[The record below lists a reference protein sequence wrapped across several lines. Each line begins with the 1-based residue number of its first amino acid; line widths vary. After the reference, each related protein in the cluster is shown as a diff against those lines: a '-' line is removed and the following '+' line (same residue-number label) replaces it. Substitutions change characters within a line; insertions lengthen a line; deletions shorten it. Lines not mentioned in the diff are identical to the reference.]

1 MTRWPVAARL
11 ALVAVIVA
19 VAAVVALWPR
29 DSGAPE
35 AGRPAPAAAVSPE
48 DRAVA
53 GLSPCPVGGVDPGAA
68 ASSAPGSAGLPA
80 SGASS
85 NAPAPGGAG
94 SSVPGEPPSAPGDAG
109 PLAGL
114 TLTCLADGNPVDLRT
129 ALAGKPALLNLW
141 AYWCAPCAQELPH
154 LQEYARRAGDRITV
168 LTVHS
173 DPEEAKA
180 LSRLTGLGITLPGVL
195 DPGAALRNAV
205 GAPAVLPISVLLR
218 ADGTV
223 ADVVVRSFTDTGDI
237 ARTVAGELGVSV

>member
-29 DSGAPE
+29 SADSPQP
-35 AGRPAPAAAVSPE
+35 GRAA
-48 DRAVA
+48 
-53 GLSPCPVGGVDPGAA
+53 PGAA
-68 ASSAPGSAGLPA
+68 AVAPEERASAGLAPCPDG
-80 SGASS
+80 SGAPRGT
-85 NAPAPGGAG
+85 APTGDASTDAA
-94 SSVPGEPPSAPGDAG
+94 GEPT

-114 TLTCLADGNPVDLRT
+114 TLTCLADGEPLDLGA
-129 ALAGKPALLNLW
+129 ALAGRPALLNLW

-154 LQEYARRAGDRITV
+154 LQEYAQRAGDRITV

-173 DPEEAKA
+173 DPDEAKA
-180 LSRLTGLGITLPGVL
+180 LGRLAGLGITLPGVL
-195 DPGAALRNAV
+195 DPGAAVRNAV
-205 GAPAVLPISVLLR
+205 GAPAALPISVLLR

>member
-19 VAAVVALWPR
+19 VAVAVALWPR

-35 AGRPAPAAAVSPE
+35 DGRPAPAAVSPE
-48 DRAVA
+48 ERAAA
-53 GLSPCPVGGVDPGAA
+53 GLSPCPAGAEA
-68 ASSAPGSAGLPA
+68 R
-80 SGASS
+80 
-85 NAPAPGGAG
+85 GAG
-94 SSVPGEPPSAPGDAG
+94 VPPGAG

-114 TLTCLADGNPVDLRT
+114 TLTCLADGEPVDLGT

-180 LSRLTGLGITLPGVL
+180 LGRLTGLGITLPGAL

-237 ARTVAGELGVSV
+237 ARTVAGELGVSA

>member
-29 DSGAPE
+29 SADSPE
-35 AGRPAPAAAVSPE
+35 AGRQAPAAAAVSPE
-48 DRAVA
+48 VRAAAGLTPCPAGGADVA
-53 GLSPCPVGGVDPGAA
+53 GNDS
-68 ASSAPGSAGLPA
+68 
-80 SGASS
+80 
-85 NAPAPGGAG
+85 
-94 SSVPGEPPSAPGDAG
+94 

-114 TLTCLADGNPVDLRT
+114 ALTCLADGKPVDLRA

-141 AYWCAPCAQELPH
+141 AYWCAPCAEELPH
-154 LQEYARRAGDRITV
+154 LQEYAGRAGDRMTV

-173 DPEEAKA
+173 DPEEAYS

-223 ADVVVRSFTDTGDI
+223 ADVVVRSFTDTDDI
-237 ARTVAGELGVSV
+237 ARTVAGELGVAV

>member
-19 VAAVVALWPR
+19 VALAVALWPR
-29 DSGAPE
+29 SADAPDP
-35 AGRPAPAAAVSPE
+35 GQQAPRAAAVSPAE
-48 DRAVA
+48 RAAA
-53 GLSPCPVGGVDPGAA
+53 GLLPCPGPAGATAAPAESGAA
-68 ASSAPGSAGLPA
+68 
-80 SGASS
+80 
-85 NAPAPGGAG
+85 
-94 SSVPGEPPSAPGDAG
+94 GET

-114 TLTCLADGNPVDLRT
+114 NLTCLADGEPVDLGA
-129 ALAGKPALLNLW
+129 ALAGRPALLNLW

-154 LQEYARRAGDRITV
+154 LQEYARQAGDRITV

-195 DPGAALRNAV
+195 DPSAALRNAV

-237 ARTVAGELGVSV
+237 GRTVAAELGVSL

>member
-29 DSGAPE
+29 SADSPG
-35 AGRPAPAAAVSPE
+35 AGREAPAAAASPE
-48 DRAVA
+48 ERAAA
-53 GLSPCPVGGVDPGAA
+53 GLIPCPRPPGAPARPDGAGTA
-68 ASSAPGSAGLPA
+68 AAP
-80 SGASS
+80 SS
-85 NAPAPGGAG
+85 NAGPAE
-94 SSVPGEPPSAPGDAG
+94 SVPAGTGAAGDAG

-114 TLTCLADGNPVDLRT
+114 NLTCLADGNPVDLRA

-141 AYWCAPCAQELPH
+141 AYWCAPCAKELPH
-154 LQEYARRAGDRITV
+154 LQEFAGRAGDRMTV

-173 DPEEAKA
+173 DPEEAFA
-180 LSRLTGLGITLPGVL
+180 LSRLTGLGVTLPGVL

-223 ADVVVRSFTDTGDI
+223 ADVVVRSFTDTDDV
-237 ARTVAGELGVSV
+237 ARTVAGELGVLV

>member
-29 DSGAPE
+29 SADSPA
-35 AGRPAPAAAVSPE
+35 AGREAPAATGVPQAE
-48 DRAVA
+48 RAAA
-53 GLSPCPVGGVDPGAA
+53 GLTPCPGA
-68 ASSAPGSAGLPA
+68 PA
-80 SGASS
+80 S
-85 NAPAPGGAG
+85 PTGGAG
-94 SSVPGEPPSAPGDAG
+94 VST

-114 TLTCLADGNPVDLRT
+114 NLTCLADGKPVDLRA

-141 AYWCAPCAQELPH
+141 AYWCAPCAKELPH
-154 LQEYARRAGDRITV
+154 LQEFAGRAGDRMTV

-173 DPEEAKA
+173 DPEEAFA
-180 LSRLTGLGITLPGVL
+180 LSRLTGLGVTLPGVL
-195 DPGAALRNAV
+195 DPAAALRNAV

-223 ADVVVRSFTDTGDI
+223 ADVVVRSFTDTDDV
-237 ARTVAGELGVSV
+237 ARTVAGELGVLV